1 MFIPNMSIPNMFI
14 PNIFIELP
22 GFERYKENGRRKS
35 PEAIRPA
42 RSFKATKVGAALL
55 LISVETEYA

>member
-1 MFIPNMSIPNMFI
+1 MFI
-14 PNIFIELP
+14 PNIFIELLRI
-22 GFERYKENGRRKS
+22 ERYKENGRRKS